1 MKAPV
6 EVQFAQKLAANEPP
20 VRDKA
25 VKKLK
30 KWFGARA
37 EVFDDVEMMKIWKGL
52 YYCFW
57 MSDKPL
63 VQEELAENISSFVT
77 CFQSS
82 ESSLV
87 FIRSFFKTF
96 GREWFGI
103 DRWRSDKFMMFTRRF
118 LRHIFKFVASKEWE
132 KGLVEKVVD
141 IFRNDLVLC
150 PIADTFLAFQLH
162 FTDVFL
168 EELAKVG
175 GEKLDPEVLEMF
187 LDPYVEAV
195 RVGQDARFRDHVVER
210 IFNHLMRQSDP
221 GIEWQM
227 EEDGEGME
235 EEVEDDVED
244 EENSDGENSENGE
257 VDEDMNGDSK
267 QDEEDGEDDGE
278 VVQDPRA
285 GRVDAV
291 IPQMNVGYLKLSEKL
306 FELGSG
312 DGVRKA
318 NRDALYKISKMFK
331 DVASDVFPLGPNIS
345 ELQNIDIPKISVKK
359 SAADLLKRNEEILRK
374 NLEEK
379 IKNKKLMSK
388 MSKKAKVEVT
398 PQNGIDSDGSE
409 DNKENEN
416 GEASADDSSDD
427 ELEPAEEK
435 EKKMSSKDL
444 RRKRKQEQ
452 KKRKREKAFK
462 LEQEKSEK
470 DKKAQEMVDQDIE
483 RKTALEP
490 VKSITNGVLQDK
502 ENKIEEKVEKM
513 KNLEKKKKKKS
524 KILNGV
530 DATNDTDTVQ
540 ELIKIAEDLE
550 EKSEMSAKK
559 KKKKKD
565 KKPACEEAT
574 ICTDVDTS
582 TVSQENI
589 IEGSNNAATSPT
601 TEPLSESVLSVSK
614 KKKKKKDRVEVV
626 ADSAVCSP
634 ETSFYT
640 PNTSIAAEPKTEDLT
655 TSKKKK
661 KKLKRTAAEA
671 ELGAESGKEEILSN
685 NVEEE
690 PFKKP
695 DVITTSV
702 VEEPFKK
709 PDVITTS
716 VVEEPFKKPDVITTS
731 VKKMKKKKKEMYRI
745 DSDIAFNTPSL
756 SQVNLVEK
764 SVNKTVEDKLAAV
777 PEIGTPKEAIPA
789 ETESGTPMESTPAE
803 TEVVSTK
810 KKKKKVED
818 KLAAVPEIGT
828 PKEAIPA
835 ETESG
840 TPMESTPAETEVVS
854 SKKKKKM
861 KKYNAETSLLLHND
875 ESTPKP
881 TIAPAFLPIVEE
893 KKDTPKSEKKKKK
906 KSNKLEFGS
915 PGTQESGVAPKSAK
929 VFEEDNTWDG
939 PLKPG
944 ETEIVLPNKNYKG
957 SLKLSEPAK
966 AAETETTD
974 TAALN
979 GFVTPVK
986 SYTSTFLKKALSK
999 SVDPKKIKKD
1009 KKDKCL
1015 SEPRKKRVNI
1025 VLTQNKSQDIPQHLK
1040 SVKNSPQTPH
1050 DPAKN
1055 PVKSV
1060 LKKRVS
1066 LESGTRL
1073 NPVMLNTQLNGRSKA
1088 AKVLV
1093 GKKRRS
1099 AMDFF

>member
-77 CFQSS
+77 CFQSN

-118 LRHIFKFVASKEWE
+118 LRHIFKFVAIKEWE

-141 IFRNDLVLC
+141 IIRSDLVLC

-235 EEVEDDVED
+235 EEVED

-257 VDEDMNGDSK
+257 DDEDMNGDSK

-388 MSKKAKVEVT
+388 MSKKAKVEVA

-490 VKSITNGVLQDK
+490 VKSMTNGVLQDK
-502 ENKIEEKVEKM
+502 DNKIEEKVEKL

-565 KKPACEEAT
+565 KKQACEEAT

-582 TVSQENI
+582 TISQENI

-640 PNTSIAAEPKTEDLT
+640 PNTSIAAEPKNEALDESKTEDLT

-789 ETESGTPMESTPAE
+789 ETE
-803 TEVVSTK
+803 
-810 KKKKKVED
+810 
-818 KLAAVPEIGT
+818 IGT
-828 PKEAIPA
+828 PKE
-835 ETESG
+835 
-840 TPMESTPAETEVVS
+840 STPVDAEVVS
-854 SKKKKKM
+854 AKKKKKM

-875 ESTPKP
+875 ESTPKL

-893 KKDTPKSEKKKKK
+893 KNDTPKSEKKKKK
-906 KSNKLEFGS
+906 KSNKLEFES
-915 PGTQESGVAPKSAK
+915 PAQQESGVAPKSAK

>member
-118 LRHIFKFVASKEWE
+118 LRHIFKYVASKEWE

-141 IFRNDLVLC
+141 IIRTDLVLC

-235 EEVEDDVED
+235 EEMED

-257 VDEDMNGDSK
+257 DDEDMNGDSK

-388 MSKKAKVEVT
+388 MSKKAKVEVA
-398 PQNGIDSDGSE
+398 PQNGIESDGSE

-490 VKSITNGVLQDK
+490 VKSMTNGVLQDK
-502 ENKIEEKVEKM
+502 DNKIEEKVEKL

-524 KILNGV
+524 KILNDV
-530 DATNDTDTVQ
+530 DATNDAETVQ

-559 KKKKKD
+559 KKKKKN
-565 KKPACEEAT
+565 KKQACEEAT

-582 TVSQENI
+582 TISQENI

-601 TEPLSESVLSVSK
+601 TEPLSESVLTTEPLSEPVLSVSK

-640 PNTSIAAEPKTEDLT
+640 PNTSIAAEPKNEALDESKTEDIT

-690 PFKKP
+690 PFM
-695 DVITTSV
+695 
-702 VEEPFKK
+702 K

-731 VKKMKKKKKEMYRI
+731 VKKKKKKKKEMYRI

-803 TEVVSTK
+803 TEVVS
-810 KKKKKVED
+810 
-818 KLAAVPEIGT
+818 P
-828 PKEAIPA
+828 
-835 ETESG
+835 
-840 TPMESTPAETEVVS
+840 
-854 SKKKKKM
+854 KKKKKM

-939 PLKPG
+939 PLKSG
-944 ETEIVLPNKNYKG
+944 ETEIVLPNKKYKG
-957 SLKLSEPAK
+957 SVKLSEPAK